1 MDLWIRSQSR
11 TLLEKANSIKIAHYT
26 ENQKV
31 LNSIVVNNDYV
42 FGEYETQERALE
54 VLEEIQG
61 KITQNE
67 CLKTMIPK
75 VTDIRGYEEMYGN
88 LFKKMVYE
96 MPLE

>member
-54 VLEEIQG
+54 VLDEIDEFVDLFNRKG
-61 KITQNE
+61 FGNV
-67 CLKTMIPK
+67 LSDDGVHPK
-75 VTDIRGYEEMYGN
+75 HTI
-88 LFKKMVYE
+88 YE